1 MKTQTDYETDVSL
14 AVFESAG
21 QAEVGIV
28 HLRAHR
34 IDVHAARMGALS
46 AGSYQCIDP
55 SLGELVAG
63 IVRGA
68 ELGAPTGA
76 VLGLGGAL
84 FLSHGGPEIVVGLVV
99 GGLVIGALFG
109 SLIGAA
115 VRAHYDDDVAL
126 RIDVRDRSPVVLLLV
141 ETHSTWLAGPPRQVL
156 RRAGALAFL
165 DPEFYELDGLPAAPS
180 PASA

>member
-34 IDVHAARMGALS
+34 IDVHTARMGALS
-46 AGSYQCIDP
+46 AGSYQCVDP
-55 SLGELVAG
+55 SLGELVTG

-68 ELGAPTGA
+68 ELGAPIGA
-76 VLGLGGAL
+76 ALGLGGAL
-84 FLSHGGPEIVVGLVV
+84 FVSHGGPEIVVGLVLV
-99 GGLVIGALFG
+99 GLVVGALFG

-126 RIDVRDRSPVVLLLV
+126 RIDVRDSTPVVLLLV
-141 ETHSTWLAGPPRQVL
+141 ETHSTWLAGPARQVL
-156 RRAGALAFL
+156 SRAGALAFL
-165 DPEFYELDGLPAAPS
+165 DPEFYELDGLPAPTSAAP
-180 PASA
+180 A